1 MLPVALLWSFTT
13 ALDLTQATVDS
24 SEPIARQVLIE
35 EIERRAGMRWG
46 DVAGGST
53 IRIRRGNGPADG
65 YRIETVGR
73 TITVT
78 GNDARGALFGTGY
91 LLRQLRI
98 SRGRVEAPDSLS
110 ITTAPRYPLR
120 GHQLGFRPKTNSYDG
135 FTAAMWDQYIREL
148 AIFGTNAVEL
158 IPPRS
163 DDDADS
169 PHFPIPQ
176 MPMMVEMSKS
186 LAKYGLD
193 CWIWYPALD
202 NDYSKPEQVEAALK
216 EWGEVFRQLPK
227 VDAIFVPGGDPGHT
241 PPEVL
246 FPFLEKQAANLRKY
260 HPKAQLWVAPQ
271 GFRTEWMERFFKLV
285 RTEPAWLTGI
295 VYGPQTRLTIDE
307 LRAAIPRRYPLRH
320 YPDIT
325 HLLDCQFPVPDWD
338 TALAQ
343 THDREAI
350 NPRPVDQRLI
360 FQRTQPATMGF
371 LSYSE
376 GVNDDINK
384 IIWSV
389 LGWNPEADLTVALRE
404 YGRFFIGPA
413 HDDAIAQLILALERN
428 WRGPLLTNGGVR
440 TTLQQAQSLER
451 TVSPAVKQN
460 WRFQSLIYRA
470 YFDAYQQAR
479 LFHFLS
485 AEDWANDQLRRA
497 PETGSLIAMS
507 SAESIL
513 DRAHAEPVA
522 VDLRQRV
529 FSLAEALFQSIRMQT
544 SSTMHAGD
552 PGRGTTLDSVEYEVN
567 NRPWLKQEFAR
578 IRQLAKEQ
586 DRLAALR
593 ALVEWENPGPGG
605 FYDDLGDPSR
615 QPHLVRPL
623 PYGDDPSYLKSS
635 IVGFTSRADRPD
647 WRMSW
652 LNYAASNYDT
662 PLEMKYEGL
671 DPAARYRI
679 RIVYAGE
686 RSRQPLAIRLVADT
700 DHEVH
705 PAMEKKVAEP
715 VEFDV
720 PPAATR
726 DGAVTFRWIPT
737 AGRGGNGRGLQ
748 IAEVWLLRR

>member
-1 MLPVALLWSFTT
+1 
-13 ALDLTQATVDS
+13 
-24 SEPIARQVLIE
+24 
-35 EIERRAGMRWG
+35 
-46 DVAGGST
+46 
-53 IRIRRGNGPADG
+53 
-65 YRIETVGR
+65 
-73 TITVT
+73 
-78 GNDARGALFGTGY
+78 
-91 LLRQLRI
+91 
-98 SRGRVEAPDSLS
+98 
-110 ITTAPRYPLR
+110 
-120 GHQLGFRPKTNSYDG
+120 
-135 FTAAMWDQYIREL
+135 MWDQYIREL

-163 DDDADS
+163 DDDPDS

-176 MPMMVEMSKS
+176 MPMMIEMSKS

-202 NDYSKPEQVEAALK
+202 ADYSKPEQVEAALK
-216 EWGEVFRQLPK
+216 AWAEVFRQLPK

-260 HPKAQLWVAPQ
+260 HPKAQVWVAPQ
-271 GFRTEWMERFFKLV
+271 GFRAEWMERFLGLV
-285 RTEPAWLTGI
+285 RAEPPWLSGV
-295 VYGPQTRLTIDE
+295 VYGPQTRLTVDE
-307 LRAAIPRRYPLRH
+307 LRAALPKRYPIRH

-350 NPRPVDQRLI
+350 NPRPLDQRAI
-360 FQRTQPATMGF
+360 FARTQPSTIGF
-371 LSYSE
+371 LTYSE
-376 GVNDDINK
+376 GVNDDVNK
-384 IIWSV
+384 IVWSV
-389 LGWNPEADLTVALRE
+389 LGWNPGAGLTAALRE
-404 YGRFFIGPA
+404 YGRFFIGAA

-428 WRGPLLTNGGVR
+428 WRGPLLTNGGVL
-440 TTLQQAQSLER
+440 TALQQAQSLER
-451 TVSPAVKQN
+451 SATPAMKLN
-460 WRFQSLIYRA
+460 WRFQSLLYRA
-470 YFDAYQQAR
+470 YFDAYQRAR
-479 LFHFLS
+479 LMHAAS
-485 AEDWANDQLRRA
+485 AEDWASDHLRRA
-497 PETGSLIAMS
+497 PETGGLIAMA
-507 SAESIL
+507 SAEAIL

-522 VDLRQRV
+522 IDLRQRV

-567 NRPWLKQEFAR
+567 NRPWLKKEFAR
-578 IRQLAKEQ
+578 IRQIGKEGE
-586 DRLAALR
+586 RLAALR
-593 ALVEWENPGPGG
+593 AVVEWENPGPGG

-623 PYGDDPSYLKSS
+623 AYAADPSFLRSS

-647 WRMSW
+647 WRVSW
-652 LNYAASNYDT
+652 LNYGASNYDT

-671 DPAARYRI
+671 DPAAQYRI

-686 RSRQPLAIRLVADT
+686 RSRQPLKIRLVADD

-705 PAMEKKVAEP
+705 PEIEKTVAEP

-720 PPAATR
+720 PKAATR
-726 DGAVTFRWIPT
+726 DGEVTFRWTP
-737 AGRGGNGRGLQ
+737 APGRGGNGRGLQ